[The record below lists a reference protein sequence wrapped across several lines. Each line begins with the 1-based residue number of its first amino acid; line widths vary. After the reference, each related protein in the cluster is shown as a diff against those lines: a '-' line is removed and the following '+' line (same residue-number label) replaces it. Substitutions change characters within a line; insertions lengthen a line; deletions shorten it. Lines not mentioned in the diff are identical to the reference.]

1 MPTTCRRRS
10 NLSDKVTFKVFRGE
24 PDSEGEPFGQMVDY
38 TVPLDEGMVVL
49 DVIHRIQAE
58 HAPDLS
64 CRWNCKAGK
73 CGSCSAEVN
82 GKPRLMCMT
91 RMEDILDETAEDEPV
106 LVKPMQA
113 FPLTRDLVTDTSWAY
128 STDKKIAPINGPDE
142 PDWEFHQQEADRL
155 QEFRSCIECMLCV
168 NTCHVLREHQMFDEF
183 AGPRFFVRLASLE
196 MHPLDTED
204 RIPEIKDD
212 FGVGYC
218 NITRCCTEVCPA
230 GIQIT
235 DNAII
240 PLKERVVTE
249 YYDPIISPLGTITN
263 LASGAFSYFTDKFNK
278 GGDPGNK
285 EMSKAAASKEK
296 SRLEVAKKLDRDR
309 TERARKRF
317 RAKR

>member
-1 MPTTCRRRS
+1 MTDS
-10 NLSDKVTFKVFRGE
+10 VTFRVFRGE
-24 PDSEGEPFGQMVDY
+24 PDKDGVPFGKLVDY
-38 TVPLDEGMVVL
+38 KVDLDEGMVVL
-49 DVIHRIQAE
+49 DVVHRIQAE
-58 HAPDLS
+58 HAPDLA

-91 RMEDILDETAEDEPV
+91 RMEDILAETPDNEPV

-128 STDKKIAPINGPDE
+128 RTDEQIKPINGPEE
-142 PDWEFHQQEADRL
+142 PDWVFHQEEADRL

-196 MHPLDTED
+196 MHPLDNES
-204 RIPEIKDD
+204 RIPEIKED

-249 YYDPIISPLGTITN
+249 YYDPLIDPIKTALN
-263 LASGAFSYFTDKFNK
+263 LTSGVLSYFTDDFSR
-278 GGDPGNK
+278 GSDPGNK
-285 EMSKAAASKEK
+285 KKAESALEKERNRAEEARK
-296 SRLEVAKKLDRDR
+296 MDSER
-309 TERARKRF
+309 TERARKRN
-317 RAKR
+317 RS

>member
-1 MPTTCRRRS
+1 MQ
-10 NLSDKVTFKVFRGE
+10 DKVTFRVFRGE
-24 PDSEGEPFGQMVDY
+24 ADSDGIPFGRMVDY
-38 TVPLDEGMVVL
+38 KVDLDEGMVVL

-58 HAPDLS
+58 HAPDLA

-82 GKPRLMCMT
+82 GKARLMCMT
-91 RMEDILDETAEDEPV
+91 RMEDILDETPVNEPV
-106 LVKPMQA
+106 LIKPMQS
-113 FPLTRDLVTDTSWAY
+113 FPLTKDLVTDTSWAY
-128 STDKKIAPINGPDE
+128 RTEQQIKPINGPEE
-142 PDWEFHQQEADRL
+142 PDWVFHQEEAERL

-168 NTCHVLREHQMFDEF
+168 NTCHVLREHKMFEEF

-196 MHPLDTED
+196 MHPLDNES

-212 FGVGYC
+212 FGIGYC

-249 YYDPIISPLGTITN
+249 YFDPIIDPLNTALN
-263 LASGAFSYFTDKFNK
+263 LTSGVLSYFTEDFSKSA
-278 GGDPGNK
+278 DPGNMKKAENAFEEERARANEALK
-285 EMSKAAASKEK
+285 EEAE
-296 SRLEVAKKLDRDR
+296 R
-309 TERARKRF
+309 TERARKRY
-317 RAKR
+317 RSK

>member
-1 MPTTCRRRS
+1 MIYTRRS
-10 NLSDKVTFKVFRGE
+10 EMTDSVTFRIFRGE
-24 PDSEGEPFGQMVDY
+24 PDKDGVPFGKMVDY
-38 TVPLDEGMVVL
+38 KVDLDEGMVVL
-49 DVIHRIQAE
+49 DVVHRIQAE
-58 HAPDLS
+58 HAPDLA

-91 RMEDILDETAEDEPV
+91 RMEDILAETPENEPI

-113 FPLTRDLVTDTSWAY
+113 FPLTKDLVTDTSWAY
-128 STDKKIAPINGPDE
+128 QTDQRIKPINGPEE
-142 PDWEFHQQEADRL
+142 PDWAFHQEEADRL

-168 NTCHVLREHQMFDEF
+168 NTCHVLREHQMYDEF

-196 MHPLDTED
+196 MHPLDNES
-204 RIPEIKDD
+204 RIPEIKED
-212 FGVGYC
+212 FGIGYC

-249 YYDPIISPLGTITN
+249 YYDPLIDPIKTAKN
-263 LASGAFSYFTDKFNK
+263 LTSGVLSYFTEDFSK
-278 GGDPGNK
+278 GYDPGNK
-285 EMSKAAASKEK
+285 KKAK
-296 SRLEVAKKLDRDR
+296 STFEEERSRAEEARKMDSER
-309 TERARKRF
+309 TEKARKRF
-317 RAKR
+317 RSE

>member
-1 MPTTCRRRS
+1 ME
-10 NLSDKVTFKVFRGE
+10 KVTFSVFRGS
-24 PDSEGEPFGQMVDY
+24 PDEGGSPIGEMKDY
-38 TVPLDEGMVVL
+38 TVDLDEGMVVL
-49 DVIHRIQAE
+49 DVIHRIQSE
-58 HAPDLS
+58 EAPDLA

-91 RMEDILDETAEDEPV
+91 RMDDIKEEMGGLERPV
-106 LVKPMQA
+106 DVRPMQA
-113 FPLTRDLVTDTSWAY
+113 FPLLRDLVTDVSWAY
-128 STDKKIAPINGPDE
+128 ETDKRISPIQGPEE
-142 PDWEFHQQEADRL
+142 PDWVFNQHEADRI

-168 NTCHVLREHQMFDEF
+168 NTCHVLREHQMFEDF

-196 MHPLDTED
+196 MHPLDIES
-204 RIPEIKDD
+204 RIPEIKED
-212 FGVGYC
+212 FGIGYC

-249 YYDPIISPLGTITN
+249 YFDPIIDPVNTALN
-263 LASGAFSYFTDKFNK
+263 LTSGVLSYFTDGFSKTS
-278 GGDPGNK
+278 DPGNTK
-285 EMSKAAASKEK
+285 KAKTALEEER
-296 SRLEVAKKLDRDR
+296 SRIEEAKKMDSER

-317 RAKR
+317 KSE

>member
-1 MPTTCRRRS
+1 MT
-10 NLSDKVTFKVFRGE
+10 DKVTFRVFRGE
-24 PDSEGEPFGQMVDY
+24 PDSDGTPFGKMVDY
-38 TVPLDEGMVVL
+38 KVDLDEGMVVL

-58 HAPDLS
+58 HAPDLA

-82 GKPRLMCMT
+82 GKARLMCMT
-91 RMEDILDETAEDEPV
+91 RMEDILDETPSNEPV
-106 LVKPMQA
+106 LIKPMQA
-113 FPLTRDLVTDTSWAY
+113 FPLTKDLVTDTSLAY
-128 STDKKIAPINGPDE
+128 RTDQQIKPING
-142 PDWEFHQQEADRL
+142 FHQEEADRL

-168 NTCHVLREHQMFDEF
+168 NTCHVLREHQMFEDF

-196 MHPLDTED
+196 MHPLDNES
-204 RIPEIKDD
+204 RIPEIKED
-212 FGVGYC
+212 FGIGYC

-249 YYDPIISPLGTITN
+249 YFDPIIDPVGTALN
-263 LASGAFSYFTDKFNK
+263 LTSGIFSYFTDNFSKTA
-278 GGDPGNK
+278 DPGNT
-285 EMSKAAASKEK
+285 EKAKTALEDER
-296 SRLEVAKKLDRDR
+296 SRIEEAKKMDSER

-317 RAKR
+317 KSK

>member
-1 MPTTCRRRS
+1 M
-10 NLSDKVTFKVFRGE
+10 
-24 PDSEGEPFGQMVDY
+24 
-38 TVPLDEGMVVL
+38 VL
-49 DVIHRIQAE
+49 DVVHRIQAE
-58 HAPDLS
+58 HAPDLA

-91 RMEDILDETAEDEPV
+91 RMEDILAETPENEPI

-113 FPLTRDLVTDTSWAY
+113 FPLTKDLVTDTSWAY
-128 STDKKIAPINGPDE
+128 QTDQKIKPINGPEE
-142 PDWEFHQQEADRL
+142 PDWVFHQEEADRL

-168 NTCHVLREHQMFDEF
+168 NTCHVLREHQMYDEF

-196 MHPLDTED
+196 MHPLDNES
-204 RIPEIKDD
+204 RIPEIKED
-212 FGVGYC
+212 FGIGYC

-249 YYDPIISPLGTITN
+249 YYDPLIDPIKTAKN
-263 LASGAFSYFTDKFNK
+263 LTSGVLSYFTEDFSK
-278 GGDPGNK
+278 GSDPGNK
-285 EMSKAAASKEK
+285 KKAK
-296 SRLEVAKKLDRDR
+296 STFEEERSRAEEARKMDSER
-309 TERARKRF
+309 TEKARKRF
-317 RAKR
+317 RSE

>member
-1 MPTTCRRRS
+1 MS
-10 NLSDKVTFKVFRGE
+10 EKVTFRVFRGE
-24 PDSEGEPFGQMVDY
+24 PDSDGTPFGKMVDY
-38 TVPLDEGMVVL
+38 KVDLDEGMVVL

-58 HAPDLS
+58 HAPDLA

-82 GKPRLMCMT
+82 GKARLMCMT
-91 RMEDILDETAEDEPV
+91 RMEDIMDETPSNEPV
-106 LVKPMQA
+106 LIKPMQA
-113 FPLTRDLVTDTSWAY
+113 FPLTKDLVTDTSWAY
-128 STDKKIAPINGPDE
+128 RTDRQIKPINGPEE
-142 PDWEFHQQEADRL
+142 PDWVFHQEEADRL

-168 NTCHVLREHQMFDEF
+168 NTCHVLREHQMFDDF

-196 MHPLDTED
+196 MHPLDNES

-212 FGVGYC
+212 FGIGYC

-249 YYDPIISPLGTITN
+249 YFDPLIDPLGTALN
-263 LASGAFSYFTDKFNK
+263 LTSGVLSYFTDDFSKTA
-278 GGDPGNK
+278 DPGNK
-285 EMSKAAASKEK
+285 KKAEIAIEEERKRANQAMKEE
-296 SRLEVAKKLDRDR
+296 SER
-309 TERARKRF
+309 TERARKRN
-317 RAKR
+317 RSL

>member
-1 MPTTCRRRS
+1 MDE
-10 NLSDKVTFKVFRGE
+10 NVTFKIFRGE
-24 PDSEGEPFGQMVDY
+24 PDENGVPNGEMIDY
-38 TVPLDEGMVVL
+38 TVEMDEGMVVL

-91 RMEDILDETAEDEPV
+91 RMEEVMEETPEGEPI

-113 FPLTRDLVTDTSWAY
+113 FPLTKDLVTDTSWAY
-128 STDKKIAPINGPDE
+128 EMNKKMVPINGPE
-142 PDWEFHQQEADRL
+142 ELDWEFNQNEANRI
-155 QEFRSCIECMLCV
+155 QEFRGCIECMLCV
-168 NTCHVLREHQMFDEF
+168 NTCHVLREHE
-183 AGPRFFVRLASLE
+183 RLAGLE
-196 MHPLDTED
+196 MHPLDKEN

-212 FGVGYC
+212 FGIGYC

-230 GIQIT
+230 GINIT

-249 YYDPIISPLGTITN
+249 YYDPIAIIGRKLG
-263 LASGAFSYFTDKFNK
+263 L
-278 GGDPGNK
+278 
-285 EMSKAAASKEK
+285 
-296 SRLEVAKKLDRDR
+296 R
-309 TERARKRF
+309 
-317 RAKR
+317 